1 MTLLDTFLLLLIA
14 ALVVFAVRTIRR
26 AHRRGGCVGRSACSK
41 ACEHCG
47 HRTEKRT

>member
-14 ALVVFAVRTIRR
+14 ALVVFAVRTIRC
-26 AHRRGGCVGRSACSK
+26 AHRRGGCVGCSACSK